1 MECFNCG
8 FPLSEL
14 GYCTSCGADV
24 RKYKKIM
31 YTANRLYN
39 DGLDRAGVRD
49 LSGAVRS
56 LRGALRC
63 NKNHIE
69 ARNLLGLVYYEMG
82 EAVAAFVE
90 WVISK
95 NIRPEKN
102 LADEYINMVQS
113 DKGRLETIGATLKK
127 YNVALELCNQG
138 DRSYDLAIIQLKKV
152 LSLNP
157 KFVKA
162 RKLLAL
168 LYLQKGEWDK
178 AKKGL
183 EACRAID
190 CGDVDTLRY
199 LQEAEIGFYGGDLPE
214 GRKKKITKD
223 NEASVIWN
231 NGNETIIQP
240 LRKKENIGL
249 TVFLQIGLG
258 ILVGALVGYFLLVPA
273 RETAVR
279 SESNAKQ
286 VELGEQIDSKNAE
299 ISDLNSRIREL
310 EQNIA
315 DQRSE
320 LEDYTGANGVLT
332 ANDHLQAA
340 AYAYLDKEQSVM
352 TVEQY
357 LGMIPETYL
366 ENASPEFQELYTYL
380 KTEIGDSVA
389 ESYYESGLAAY
400 RQQDY
405 AVAIAD
411 LEKAVLYDPSNDDA
425 LYYLGV
431 SYYDSGNVSTAAEK
445 FNQLISVF
453 PESAQADKARQRLEE
468 IGE

>member
-1 MECFNCG
+1 MECYNCG

-39 DGLDRAGVRD
+39 DGLDRASVRD
-49 LSGAVRS
+49 LSGAIKS

-63 NKNHIE
+63 NKNHVD
-69 ARNLLGLVYYEMG
+69 ARNLLGLIYYEMG

-113 DKGRLETIGATLKK
+113 DKGRLDTIGATLKK
-127 YNVALELCNQG
+127 FNVALDLCNQG
-138 DRSYDLAIIQLKKV
+138 ERSYDLAVIQLKKV

-157 KFVKA
+157 KYVKA

-168 LYLQKGEWDK
+168 LYLHKGDYDK
-178 AKKGL
+178 ALKGL
-183 EACRAID
+183 EACRDID

-199 LQEAEIGFYGGDLPE
+199 LQEAELGVYGGDPT
-214 GRKKKITKD
+214 GGKKRKEKKVQP
-223 NEASVIWN
+223 AAVAFS

-240 LRKKENIGL
+240 VGRRESSGL
-249 TVFLQIGLG
+249 TALLQIGMG
-258 ILVGALVGYFLLVPA
+258 IIVGALVTYFLIVPG
-273 RETAVR
+273 REAAVR
-279 SESNAKQ
+279 AQGNEQQALLSEQLDAKNHDITDMNA
-286 VELGEQIDSKNAE
+286 
-299 ISDLNSRIREL
+299 RIREL
-310 EQNIA
+310 EQTIA

-320 LEDYTGANGVLT
+320 LEGYTGANGVLIY
-332 ANDHLQAA
+332 NDHLQAA
-340 AYAYLDKEQSVM
+340 AGAYLDESQGEM
-352 TVEQY
+352 AVEQY
-357 LGMIPETYL
+357 LGMIPESYL
-366 ENASPEFQELYTYL
+366 ETASPEFCELYSQL
-380 KTEIGDSVA
+380 KAEIGDSVA
-389 ESYYESGLAAY
+389 DSYYDAGLEAY

-405 AVAIAD
+405 AVAINS
-411 LEKAVLYDPSNDDA
+411 LEKAYMYDPDNDDA

-431 SYYDSGNVSTAAEK
+431 CYYDSGNVSTAAEK
-445 FNQLISVF
+445 FNDLLAHF
-453 PESAQADKARQRLEE
+453 PDSAQAEKARQRLEE

>member
-1 MECFNCG
+1 MECYNCG

-31 YTANRLYN
+31 FTANRLYN
-39 DGLDRAGVRD
+39 DGLDRASVRD
-49 LSGAVRS
+49 LSGAIRS

-63 NKNHIE
+63 NKNHID

-113 DKGRLETIGATLKK
+113 DKGRLDTIGATLKK
-127 YNVALELCNQG
+127 YNVALDLCNQG
-138 DRSYDLAIIQLKKV
+138 ERSYDLAVIQLKKV

-157 KFVKA
+157 KYVKA

-168 LYLQKGEWDK
+168 LYLNKGDYDK
-178 AKKGL
+178 ALKGL
-183 EACRAID
+183 EACRDID

-199 LQEAEIGFYGGDLPE
+199 LQEAELGMYGGDPA
-214 GRKKKITKD
+214 GGKKRREKK
-223 NEASVIWN
+223 EPVAAVSFSS
-231 NGNETIIQP
+231 GNDTVIQP
-240 LRKKENIGL
+240 VRHKESMGL
-249 TVFLQIGLG
+249 TALLEIALG
-258 ILVGALVGYFLLVPA
+258 ILVGVLVTYFLIVPG
-273 RETAVR
+273 REAAVR
-279 SESNAKQ
+279 TQSNEQQAL
-286 VELGEQIDSKNAE
+286 LGEQMDAKNAE
-299 ISDLNSRIREL
+299 IADMNARIREL
-310 EQNIA
+310 EQTIT
-315 DQRSE
+315 DQRME
-320 LEDYTGANGVLT
+320 LDGYTGNNGILSIY
-332 ANDHLQAA
+332 DHLQAA
-340 AYAYLDKEQSVM
+340 ASAYLDSSESAL

-357 LGMIPETYL
+357 LGMIPESYL
-366 ENASPEFQELYTYL
+366 ETASPEFRELYTQL
-380 KTEIGDSVA
+380 KAEIGDSVA
-389 ESYYESGLAAY
+389 ESYYDAGLEAY

-405 AVAIAD
+405 TVAISS
-411 LEKAVLYDPSNDDA
+411 LEKACTYDPGNDDA

-431 SYYDSGNVSTAAEK
+431 CYYDSGNVSTASEK
-445 FNQLISVF
+445 FNQLLARF

>member
-1 MECFNCG
+1 MECYNCG

-14 GYCTSCGADV
+14 DYCTSCGADV

-39 DGLDRAGVRD
+39 DGLDRASVRD
-49 LSGAVRS
+49 LSGAIKS

-63 NKNHIE
+63 NKNHVD
-69 ARNLLGLVYYEMG
+69 ARNLLGLIYYEMG

-113 DKGRLETIGATLKK
+113 DKGRLDTIGATLKK
-127 YNVALELCNQG
+127 YNVALDLCNQG
-138 DRSYDLAIIQLKKV
+138 DRSYDLAVIQLKKV

-168 LYLQKGEWDK
+168 LYIQKGEYEK
-178 AKKGL
+178 ALKGL
-183 EACRAID
+183 EACREID

-199 LQEAEIGFYGGDLPE
+199 LQEAEQGVYGGEPV
-214 GRKKKITKD
+214 GNRKRKEKK
-223 NEASVIWN
+223 ERVAAVSFS

-240 LRKKENIGL
+240 VGHKEISGL
-249 TVFLQIGLG
+249 TTLLQIGMG
-258 ILVGALVGYFLLVPA
+258 IIVGVLVTYFLIVPG
-273 RETAVR
+273 RESAVR
-279 SESNAKQ
+279 TQCNEQQAA
-286 VELGEQIDSKNAE
+286 LGEQLDAKNAD
-299 ISDLNSRIREL
+299 ITDMNARIREL
-310 EQNIA
+310 EQTIA
-315 DQRSE
+315 DQRAE
-320 LEDYTGANGVLT
+320 LENYTGANGVLT
-332 ANDHLQAA
+332 VNDHLQAA
-340 AYAYLDKEQSVM
+340 ASAYLDESQGALE
-352 TVEQY
+352 VEQY
-357 LGMIPETYL
+357 LGMIPESYL
-366 ENASPEFQELYTYL
+366 EEASPEFRELYAQL
-380 KTEIGDSVA
+380 KDEIGDSVA
-389 ESYYESGLAAY
+389 DSYYDAGLEAY

-405 AVAIAD
+405 AVAINS
-411 LEKAVLYDPSNDDA
+411 LEKAYLYDPANDDA

-431 SYYDSGNVSTAAEK
+431 CYYDSGNVSVASEK
-445 FNQLISVF
+445 FNDLLALF